1 MSARISSV
9 IPWVSAGLLTGLFAL
24 TGNSFPGMRII
35 FSLFWAVPTVYLI
48 RRYGLYQGTLAIL
61 IAGIVVSL
69 AIDPLNGLIAMLEIG
84 SLALVMGLLY
94 KNAVPARRAML
105 VSVFVA
111 VTMQLMILG
120 ATYGHFTTEASE
132 VQRNMEKHLD
142 EMIASYRQ
150 AGLVG
155 TSPEGLSEEGMR
167 QVLRQSSILAWQLV
181 PGTAIILATLSALAN
196 YRFAYRYMTSRQMA
210 LPEDISFGS
219 WRFPWYV
226 IWGMIAGL
234 FFLLFG
240 EENGVLNLLGKNMV
254 LVSLFLSL
262 LLGLAVLSYYLSR
275 ISMPGF
281 LKIVLVIFLV
291 FNGIISVALLTIVG
305 LFDPVVN
312 FRRLEAKTQ

>member
-9 IPWVSAGLLTGLFAL
+9 MPWISAGLLTGLFAL
-24 TGNSFPGMRII
+24 AGNSFPGMRII

-61 IAGIVVSL
+61 VAGFAVIL
-69 AIDPLNGLIAMLEIG
+69 ALNPVNGLVAMLEIG

-105 VSVFVA
+105 ISVVVA
-111 VTMQLMILG
+111 VSMQLMILG
-120 ATYGHFTTEASE
+120 ATYGQFLTEASE
-132 VQRNMEKHLD
+132 VQRDMEKHLD
-142 EMIASYRQ
+142 EIIASYRQ

-155 TSPEGLSEEGMR
+155 ASPEGLSEEGLR

-196 YRFAYRYMTSRQMA
+196 YRFAYRYMTSRQMT

-262 LLGLAVLSYYLSR
+262 VLGLAVLSYYLSR

-281 LKIVLVIFLV
+281 LKIILVVFLV
-291 FNGIISVALLTIVG
+291 FNGIISVALLTVVG